1 MRRRGT
7 AVEQMR
13 NALLAELLD
22 GTYPSGTK
30 LPNEDELA
38 ERFAVSRA
46 TVREAVGG
54 LVAAGYVTRRHGSG
68 TYVTG
73 TLPRRHA
80 LDASLSYAVMISEAG
95 MEPGL
100 VLLDQREHE
109 ASPLEAEELRVPVGE
124 ALLTLERIRT
134 ADGRP
139 IIYSVDR
146 MPCSYLDHAGA
157 RDLALEASLCSALEA
172 TGHAVR
178 GASARLVPVVADQRL
193 ADLLSVEPGT
203 PLLHIDQIEFCGHGN
218 PVMLSA
224 EWHVAD
230 AFELYV
236 NRRTEQAQLL
246 PAVGAA
252 LA

>member
-1 MRRRGT
+1 
-7 AVEQMR
+7 MR

-22 GTYPSGTK
+22 GTYPGGTK

-38 ERFAVSRA
+38 ERFGVSRA

-68 TYVTG
+68 TYVAG
-73 TLPRRHA
+73 TLPRRDA
-80 LDASLSYAVMISEAG
+80 LDASLSYMSMISEAG
-95 MEPGL
+95 MTPGL
-100 VLLDQREHE
+100 VVLDQREHN
-109 ASPLEAEELRVPVGE
+109 ASAEEAEALRVPVGE
-124 ALLTLERIRT
+124 PLLTLERIRT

-139 IIYSVDR
+139 VIYSVDR
-146 MPCSYLDHAGA
+146 MPRAYVGRVPEDV
-157 RDLALEASLCSALEA
+157 ALEASLCTALEA
-172 TGHAVR
+172 TGRAVC

-193 ADLLSVEPGT
+193 AELLAVEPGT

-230 AFELYV
+230 AFELHL
-236 NRRTEQAQLL
+236 NRRAERTQLS
-246 PAVGAA
+246 PAVGDA
-252 LA
+252 LLG